1 MTTFQGRTRLTIRI
15 NGEDRTV
22 WVDPADTLVST
33 VRRNL
38 GLTGTKLGCGNG
50 DCGACTVQVDGV
62 PIKSCL
68 TLTVDVAD
76 REITTIEGLHDT
88 AVQEG
93 FRREYGFQ
101 CGFCTSGFIMNAEA
115 LVRNNSGTSPAMAET
130 DWLQSNI
137 CRCTGYEG
145 IRNALAYAR
154 RVREAA
160 SRSEASGSDSG
171 S

>member
-1 MTTFQGRTRLTIRI
+1 MKAYRGNTRLTLTV
-15 NGEDRTV
+15 NGEKRTV
-22 WVDPADTLVST
+22 YAVPADTLLWT
-33 VRRNL
+33 LRRGL
-38 GLTGTKLGCGNG
+38 GLTGTKMGCENG

-62 PIKSCL
+62 PVKSCY
-68 TLTVDVAD
+68 TLTVDVCD
-76 REITTIEGLHDT
+76 REITTIEGLHES

-115 LVRNNSGTSPAMAET
+115 LVREDDVREPDLERDT

-145 IRNALAYAR
+145 IRKAIAYAR
-154 RVREAA
+154 STRE
-160 SRSEASGSDSG
+160 SRWHALEKERT
-171 S
+171 